1 MSNTSS
7 AYNNNNNNLQVLSTE
22 DEIESHLIK
31 HQQQKSSLQDPS
43 AAFTIAPSL
52 IELDLSKDLFAIIWK
67 KEKGRSRIGEVGAI
81 LLADALKRN
90 TTLKTLYFSSTY

>member
-7 AYNNNNNNLQVLSTE
+7 AYNNNNNLQVLSTK
-22 DEIESHLIK
+22 DEIERHLIK

-43 AAFTIAPSL
+43 AAFTIDPSL
-52 IELDLSKDLFAIIWK
+52 IELDIHWK
-67 KEKGRSRIGEVGAI
+67 GSSIGEVGAI

-90 TTLKTLYFSSTY
+90 TTLKTLYFYSTY

>member
-7 AYNNNNNNLQVLSTE
+7 AYNNNNNNLQVLSTKN
-22 DEIESHLIK
+22 EIERHLIK

-52 IELDLSKDLFAIIWK
+52 SRLHIVN
-67 KEKGRSRIGEVGAI
+67 KGSSIGEVGAI

-90 TTLKTLYFSSTY
+90 TTLKALYFSSTY

>member
-7 AYNNNNNNLQVLSTE
+7 GNNNNNLQVLSTK
-22 DEIESHLIK
+22 DEIERHLIK

-52 IELDLSKDLFAIIWK
+52 IELNISW
-67 KEKGRSRIGEVGAI
+67 EGSSIGEVGAI

-90 TTLKTLYFSSTY
+90 TTLKTLYFHSTY

>member
-7 AYNNNNNNLQVLSTE
+7 AYNNNNNLQVLSTE
-22 DEIESHLIK
+22 DEIERHLIK

-52 IELDLSKDLFAIIWK
+52 ITLDIS
-67 KEKGRSRIGEVGAI
+67 EHGSRIGEVGAI